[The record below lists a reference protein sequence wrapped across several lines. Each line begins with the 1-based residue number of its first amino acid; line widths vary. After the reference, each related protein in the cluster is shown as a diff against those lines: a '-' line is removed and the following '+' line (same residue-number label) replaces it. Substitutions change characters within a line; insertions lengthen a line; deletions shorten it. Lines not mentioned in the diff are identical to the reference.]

1 MKQKLKLPLAE
12 DSENGLF
19 LMPSG
24 RESWCDRLAQLEK
37 GSAMKTYI
45 CTLTLP
51 NGKAVVA
58 KARSESLDREVQ
70 VDWSGA
76 TVVLGPIP
84 PGKQSVGFLRWYLEA
99 RALHLQ
105 GRLEFKIEDGG
116 GS

>member
-1 MKQKLKLPLAE
+1 MI
-12 DSENGLF
+12 
-19 LMPSG
+19 
-24 RESWCDRLAQLEK
+24 RLAQLEK

-58 KARSESLDREVQ
+58 KARSDSLDREVP

-76 TVVLGPIP
+76 MVALGPIP

-105 GRLEFKIEDGG
+105 GRLEFKTEDGD